1 MLIIRLA
8 VERLAAFRSLEI
20 ALSPGLNVVTGM
32 NAAGKTHLLRIL
44 HAGCLD
50 PEGKVFGRTLVRL
63 FGWEGQRFDRL
74 LFRSTEARESAVDF
88 DFFGGALSVR
98 IKKPATSPDSAHA
111 SFTGRPDAAGGSLFF
126 PGSLPEEPV
135 SGRMSER
142 TDPSLGPAFALLEK
156 ALPGRVV
163 RRNGRYRI
171 RNTKGELEISLASS
185 GVRQLA
191 ILSLMIRLETLIPG
205 TVFLWDSP
213 EADIGPTF
221 MGEAVGILLELAKAG
236 VQIVVATRDYVFL
249 KECDLRRQD
258 GVPLVY
264 HCLFRDDREDRIRVS
279 SSEELSFLS
288 PNPASEAFRS
298 LFDRDVDRALK
309 RTGPT

>member
-1 MLIIRLA
+1 MIVRLGI
-8 VERLAAFRSLEI
+8 ERLAAFRSLDI

-32 NAAGKTHLLRIL
+32 NATGKTHLLRIL

-50 PEGKVFGRTLVRL
+50 PEGKGFGRTLVHL
-63 FGWEGQRFDRL
+63 FGWEGRRFDRL
-74 LFRSTEARESAVDF
+74 LFRSTGERESAVEYNF
-88 DFFGGALSVR
+88 LGGALSIR
-98 IKKPATSPDSAHA
+98 FKKTAHSSDSAHV
-111 SFTGRPDAAGGSLFF
+111 SVTGRPVAAGGSLLF

-142 TDPSLGPAFALLEK
+142 TDPSLGPAFARLEK

-171 RNTKGELEISLASS
+171 RNTKGELEIPLASS
-185 GVRQLA
+185 GIRQLA
-191 ILSLMIRLETLIPG
+191 ILSLMIRLGTLIPG
-205 TVFLWDSP
+205 TVFLWDAP
-213 EADIGPTF
+213 EADIGPAF
-221 MGEAVGILLELAKAG
+221 MGEAVGVLLELAKAG

-249 KECDLRRQD
+249 KECDLRRKD
-258 GVPLVY
+258 GVSLMY
-264 HCLFRDDREDRIRVS
+264 HSLFRDDREDRIRVS

-309 RTGPT
+309 RTGSP

>member
-1 MLIIRLA
+1 LIVRLA
-8 VERLAAFRSLEI
+8 VERLAAFRFLEI

-32 NAAGKTHLLRIL
+32 NATGKTQLLRIL

-50 PEGKVFGRTLVRL
+50 PKGKGFGQTLVRL

-74 LFRSTEARESAVDF
+74 LFRSTEVRESAVEF
-88 DFFGGALSVR
+88 DFLGGVLSVR
-98 IKKPATSPDSAHA
+98 IKKPAPSPDSAHA
-111 SFTGRPDAAGGSLFF
+111 SFTGRPDSTGGSLLF

-135 SGRMSER
+135 SGRMAER

-156 ALPGRVV
+156 AMPGRVV

-171 RNTKGELEISLASS
+171 RNTKGELEILLASS

-191 ILSLMIRLETLIPG
+191 ILSIMIRLGTLIPG
-205 TVFLWDSP
+205 TVFLWDTP

-279 SSEELSFLS
+279 SSEALTFLS

-309 RTGPT
+309 RTGPP